1 MRTEYCALVSL
12 LLFFSVGFPQEMKQ
26 PVVYVKHL
34 EPPLHYPPSAR
45 AAQLR
50 GTVVVKLKIGADGMV
65 LATESSPEDPRML
78 GYPPLRDATEK
89 FVRKWTFGCVNCS
102 PNVPYEQTIKFS
114 YRIEGEGVAYD
125 DTRIVM
131 ELPSEVTI
139 TVSPLECD
147 HCPPKKEIK

>member
-1 MRTEYCALVSL
+1 MRIDNCGLVSL
-12 LLFFSVGFPQEMKQ
+12 LLFFSAGLPQEMKQ

-34 EPPLHYPPSAR
+34 EPPLHYPPIAR

-50 GTVVVKLKIGADGMV
+50 GTVVVNLKIGADGIV
-65 LATESSPEDPRML
+65 LATNL
-78 GYPPLRDATEK
+78 VGYPLLRDATEK

-131 ELPSEVTI
+131 ELPNEVTI

-147 HCPPKKEIK
+147 HCPPKKEIKLETR